1 MNNILRKLV
10 NESGGYI
17 QLILKWNWRISNIPF
32 TVKKKK
38 KEREKIKKCCFI
50 RKSSEEEKL
59 KSLVD
64 SDLLSI
70 DQQPQS

>member
-1 MNNILRKLV
+1 MKLK
-10 NESGGYI
+10 NFKYTFYS
-17 QLILKWNWRISNIPF
+17 
-32 TVKKKK
+32 KKKK